1 MTAVKV
7 LCSIA
12 LQDAVLGL
20 KHKLEA
26 CVGCEVRFQFGVAT
40 TFKSAIEEG
49 EDFDVALLT
58 QSIIDKL
65 ASSGNIIALSIVD
78 VAKSGLG
85 LAVRLDAM
93 KPDIGS
99 VGALKATLLA
109 APSIASSKN
118 GLAGVY
124 FLDVLREL
132 GITQQIVPKLKLET
146 AGGYA
151 AEIVARGDAELAVQL
166 LSEIL
171 PVSGAAL
178 VGPFPAGAQ
187 KYAILTGGVS
197 TVSKQKEKAAAI
209 MQFLVSPEVDEVLQ
223 SRGLT
228 RCL

>member
-1 MTAVKV
+1 MTPLKV

-20 KHKLEA
+20 KHKLET

-40 TFKSAIEEG
+40 TFKSIIEEG

-58 QSIIDKL
+58 QSILSDL
-65 ASSGNIIALSIVD
+65 VLSGNIIALSVVD
-78 VAKSGLG
+78 IARSGLG
-85 LAVRLDAM
+85 LAVKLDAV

-99 VGALKATLLA
+99 VEALKAALLA

-132 GITQQIVPKLKLET
+132 GIAQQIVPKLKLET

-151 AEIVARGDAELAVQL
+151 AEIVAKGDAELAVQL
-166 LSEIL
+166 VSEIL
-171 PVSGAAL
+171 PVAGAAL
-178 VGPFPAGAQ
+178 VGPFPAAAQ
-187 KYAILTGGVS
+187 KYAILSAGVS

-209 MQFLVSPEVDEVLQ
+209 MQFLMGPDVDEVLQ

-228 RCL
+228 RCG